1 MSKVKRLSLC
11 GVYVYCWDE
20 SEFYRQGGRKY
31 AKENAEDMEG
41 DFPASVGI
49 FGKLEDAEG
58 KQPACFYTRIL
69 YPGFS
74 DRVFRKSPE
83 NLKIL
88 KI

>member
-1 MSKVKRLSLC
+1 
-11 GVYVYCWDE
+11 
-20 SEFYRQGGRKY
+20 
-31 AKENAEDMEG
+31 MEG